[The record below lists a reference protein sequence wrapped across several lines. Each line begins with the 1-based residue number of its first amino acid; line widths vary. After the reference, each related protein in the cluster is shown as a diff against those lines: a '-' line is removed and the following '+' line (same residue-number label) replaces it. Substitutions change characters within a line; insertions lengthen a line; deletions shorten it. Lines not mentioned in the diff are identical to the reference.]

1 MSQDGSSSSSSGEEE
16 DSVDNAP
23 AATEPLQTERR
34 STRFQCPADFVSFS
48 YKPCSSALSSS
59 SSSTELWLIKAPAN
73 FDPKSFRGVQLPLRG
88 LETVSVPSA
97 DGTERP
103 YSVLGSSDRRPELRL
118 FAPPSSLAPPFSGL
132 ISISE
137 SDGEPGAE
145 RGALHVIPAVPPP
158 SLPPGLKQRF
168 QHFGAAAVCT
178 VRTQGE
184 TTTTTRRK
192 RKKEKK
198 IKSEPQEASESAE
211 ATPTE
216 LVIKTE
222 IKPEPLDTGFGEQP
236 EVKKKKKKKKS
247 KSAE

>member
-1 MSQDGSSSSSSGEEE
+1 MSQDGSSSSSSSE
-16 DSVDNAP
+16 DEDPVSNAP

-34 STRFQCPADFVSFS
+34 STRFQCPTDFVSFS
-48 YKPCSSALSSS
+48 YKNCSSALSSS
-59 SSSTELWLIKAPAN
+59 SSGTELWLIKAPAS

-97 DGTERP
+97 DGMERP
-103 YSVLGSSDRRPELRL
+103 YSVLGSSDCHPELRL

-137 SDGEPGAE
+137 SHGEAGSDQ
-145 RGALHVIPAVPPP
+145 ALHVIPAIPPP

-168 QHFGAAAVCT
+168 QHFQAPVVWT
-178 VRTQGE
+178 EGE
-184 TTTTTRRK
+184 ATTRRK